1 MYPNFVCCPCHISV
15 GYPISEVE
23 SKKAGKIAIL
33 SDNEI
38 EKMRTVCKFGREV
51 LDAAARAVKP
61 GVSTDEIDRIV
72 HEVRRLSM

>member
-1 MYPNFVCCPCHISV
+1 
-15 GYPISEVE
+15 
-23 SKKAGKIAIL
+23 
-33 SDNEI
+33 
-38 EKMRTVCKFGREV
+38 MRTVCKFGREV